1 MNDLITHIVTQFL
14 HHNVYS
20 VQFFYP
26 AIFASGLA
34 IVLWA
39 GRDNIT
45 TSLTRITRTSPL
57 LVRIIRV
64 ILWAILVLSLISM
77 VIVGVSGFILALFP
91 PYYTHVVVLAA
102 FAFCFFKLVE
112 VCDTALSKLGEKQK
126 DHTPTSPTTNKNS
139 TKYPSKICTPKPAHH
154 LVLTVSTR

>member
-1 MNDLITHIVTQFL
+1 MDNLITHIVTQFL

-45 TSLTRITRTSPL
+45 TSLTRITRTSPFL
-57 LVRIIRV
+57 IWFIRV

-77 VIVGVSGFILALFP
+77 VIVGAGGFILALFP

-102 FAFCFFKLVE
+102 FAFCFSKLVE
-112 VCDTALSKLGEKQK
+112 VCDTALSKLDEKQK
-126 DHTPTSPTTNKNS
+126 DHTPTSPHDKQELNQIPFENMH
-139 TKYPSKICTPKPAHH
+139 P
-154 LVLTVSTR
+154 

>member
-57 LVRIIRV
+57 LVRDTRALTYKHGHCRCERFDLSV
-64 ILWAILVLSLISM
+64 ISTIL
-77 VIVGVSGFILALFP
+77 
-91 PYYTHVVVLAA
+91 THVVVLAA

-139 TKYPSKICTPKPAHH
+139 TKYPSRICTPKPAYH